1 MEEEKIKELI
11 KQYLKDNLSF
21 STFIHAS
28 KDGDNVTDVYL
39 EFRAYL
45 GTEIIH
51 SEDVDTRY

>member
-1 MEEEKIKELI
+1 MEEEKIKEII

-21 STFIHAS
+21 NTFIHAN

-45 GTEIIH
+45 GSEIIH